1 MEKKSSVTLD
11 QPTKERMIRRI
22 EAVSMATMFVF
33 AATANILPV
42 SLVRISRDIGF
53 SLTQAGF
60 ISFAGS
66 WLQFGI
72 LITSGILA
80 SFFGKL
86 KLIRFALLAVALGL
100 GSIAQSGTYLLIL
113 TFSLVMALGHGIL
126 EALLTPL
133 VEDLHPGDHGTHM
146 NLLHAFWPMG
156 VLVCVLGA
164 GELLSR
170 GVSWRIVYI
179 GLGVITLAILLL
191 QPSGKGISFPSSR
204 RDLAHFKE
212 ILRLPHF
219 WLSGLAMFFAGG
231 AEAGFAFWS
240 ASYIQLEFDTLP
252 RAGAFG
258 AASFALGMAVGR
270 ILSSRISSRIGLR
283 QLLEGAAL
291 LGVLVGGTFFLI
303 DTLPLLY
310 AFMLV
315 IGVIIAPLWPSIQSY
330 AAKRNRVDPTML
342 MVLLSCFGV
351 TGYSSATLIMGF
363 LGDLQG
369 IRISFVVIPI
379 YLLSLFFVI
388 FLAGTKRAHS
398 GAGSRAG

>member
-1 MEKKSSVTLD
+1 
-11 QPTKERMIRRI
+11 
-22 EAVSMATMFVF
+22 
-33 AATANILPV
+33 
-42 SLVRISRDIGF
+42 
-53 SLTQAGF
+53 LTQAGF

-86 KLIRFALLAVALGL
+86 KLIRFALLTVALGL
-100 GSIAQSGTYLLIL
+100 GLISQSGTYLLIL
-113 TFSLVMALGHGIL
+113 TFSLVIALGHGIL

-156 VLVCVLGA
+156 VLVSVLGA
-164 GELLSR
+164 GELLSL
-170 GVSWRIVYI
+170 GVSWRVVYI
-179 GLGVITLAILLL
+179 ALGAITVVTLLL
-191 QPSGKGISFPSSR
+191 QPSGKGISLPSSR

-212 ILRLPHF
+212 ILLLPHF

-240 ASYIQLEFDTLP
+240 ASYIQLQFDTLP

-270 ILSSRISSRIGLR
+270 IVSSRISSRIGLR

-303 DTLPLLY
+303 NTLPVLY
-310 AFMLV
+310 AFMFV

-330 AAKRNRVDPTML
+330 AAKRNRVDPTIL

-363 LGDLQG
+363 LGDLYG

-388 FLAGTKRAHS
+388 FPAGTRRARGVS
-398 GAGSRAG
+398 

>member
-1 MEKKSSVTLD
+1 MEKHSSVTLD

-22 EAVSMATMFVF
+22 EVVSMATMFVF

-66 WLQFGI
+66 WLQFAI

-86 KLIRFALLAVALGL
+86 KLIRFALLSVALGL
-100 GSIAQSGTYLLIL
+100 GLIAQSDTYLMIL
-113 TFSLVMALGHGIL
+113 TFGLVMALGQGIL

-133 VEDLHPGDHGTHM
+133 VEDLHPGDPGKHM

-156 VLVCVLGA
+156 VLVCVLGV

-170 GVSWRIVYI
+170 GVSWRTVYT
-179 GLGVITLAILLL
+179 GLAVITFALLLL
-191 QPSGKGISFPSSR
+191 QPSEKGLSFPSSR
-204 RDLAHFKE
+204 RDLAHFRE
-212 ILRLPHF
+212 ILGLPHF
-219 WLSGLAMFFAGG
+219 WLSGMAMFFAGG
-231 AEAGFAFWS
+231 SEAGFAFWS

-258 AASFALGMAVGR
+258 AGSFALGMAVGR
-270 ILSSRISSRIGLR
+270 VLSSRISARLGLR
-283 QLLEGAAL
+283 RLLEGAAL

-330 AAKRNRVDPTML
+330 AAKRNAVDPTIL

-369 IRISFVVIPI
+369 IRISFVVVPV

-388 FLAGTKRAHS
+388 FLAGRRRS
-398 GAGSRAG
+398 YSMDP